1 MNAIAK
7 YALAAGFNLLAAT
20 CYLPAQAAPA
30 STDPAPAETIS
41 FDQYR
46 DWRMHFIEERQT
58 QIAAQLAEKG
68 LTADRRAA
76 LERQKAYYDF
86 FAAMSPAER
95 DRRFRQRF
103 DEIDTNHDGIIDQTE
118 RAPWH
123 EKQRAF
129 YERPNSY
136 RRETAANDTGR

>member
-7 YALAAGFNLLAAT
+7 YALAATASLFAAA

-30 STDPAPAETIS
+30 STDTAATETIS

-76 LERQKAYYDF
+76 LDRQKAYYDF

-95 DRRFRQRF
+95 DSRFRQRF

-118 RAPWH
+118 RAAWH

>member
-7 YALAAGFNLLAAT
+7 YALAATASLFAAA

-30 STDPAPAETIS
+30 STDTATTETIS

-76 LERQKAYYDF
+76 LDRQKAYYDF

-95 DRRFRQRF
+95 RPPFSSAFRRDRYQSRRHHRP
-103 DEIDTNHDGIIDQTE
+103 E
-118 RAPWH
+118 RT
-123 EKQRAF
+123 
-129 YERPNSY
+129 
-136 RRETAANDTGR
+136 RRLA